1 MKLILL
7 YLCLVG
13 ISYAGPLRKPRRAG
27 YGSKSEEMMQFGPYG
42 YINSPQVAGSFYGY
56 PSGYPQMFSQWPIL
70 PLQRFFLWP
79 QSTTPAHQASR
90 LPQQKPQQIPGT
102 KQPNQRPQLPP
113 QQPRYQQPQPLP
125 KQPQKTNPSQT
136 YPQVPF
142 QHPKEGKQQ
151 QPQGFPPY
159 PQPPWNFPQLFGSR
173 GFQPKHFGSYQGH
186 IPFGQPPV
194 SNEEG
199 TPYFG
204 YGYHGLGN
212 RPPYYSEEMY
222 EQDFEKPKE
231 KEPPK
236 ENPASDPTT
245 NSTASD
251 TNSTIPAS
259 HGGNANLSGLSTTN
273 NEANF
278 VHGNGIPTPS
288 PTGHRSGQNEAAQ
301 NGIDQSNYRPKST
314 DTNVFHNLFSGSQQ
328 SRGRDSYIYKPNSDM
343 GNTRHNT
350 LVSRGNPS
358 IQAENPADPW
368 VYRDNSV
375 HRTNLQRINSNH
387 PTAKNRPNTFGQQEK
402 SHYPGNNPSSWRADP
417 SSGPGPQWNKIP
429 TYGGNKQPSSPLQ
442 SHSLKKVE
450 ENSDMYHPS
459 RKQQSNSQFHQETF
473 LDTRGIP
480 FEKEAHKNDWKE
492 PSFIHPD
499 HQREQFPSLQNQMW
513 NQKDLEMVKEAPPGY
528 NSVYSPDS
536 FHQREHATYSDKN
549 FYSQQA
555 PSFYPRA
562 WDDKQNLPTTEPLG
576 QRGSYSPLLPSD
588 QMHRNE
594 YHGSIQ
600 QENELYSR
608 QNIWPHEKHLADP
621 DIRYQN
627 PPYNPSEHHINR
639 KYSIEHP
646 ANGRGNL
653 PYEEMNRQI
662 PEHSPVRGS
671 EHYEHIPYHISN
683 THGHTERNLPYPGPY
698 PPPQTSNLFQ
708 GRSPYDERDT
718 WAPKVADP
726 SAPKETS
733 SYFNPYS
740 TNIRRNPTHT
750 EDTWRT
756 IHISAP
762 ISSNNAPGR
771 RNYPNTGGYPR
782 EHETIT
788 SQPTINYFCCAGES
802 LGVNENILAHLRIA
816 PQFRAVSWEQKSSPT
831 YPEGSHALY
840 ARRPAYL
847 AGIQSNLWNNSL
859 KSNHREHPGDFE
871 EEVADLGK
879 SPPCSNSLL
888 AQTSD
893 HDTIHET
900 GLFPSKSILCS
911 KNSIRGDGHTVLAH
925 IVEVNQPKREFE
937 KAALT
942 FPQPQGIRNEAIGEI
957 DRKEHRATQGFGW
970 TPCFG
975 SWLKQ
980 HIFSTGDPLVDQS
993 SDIFYAEN
1001 SMQAGKP
1008 IMLPE
1013 PQPMTSTVLAQDV
1026 GEDQLKLTSPEEQV
1040 GQPNERT
1047 TDCLLLHE

>member
-13 ISYAGPLRKPRRAG
+13 MSYASPLRKPRRAG

-42 YINSPQVAGSFYGY
+42 YINSPQIGGSFYGY
-56 PSGYPQMFSQWPIL
+56 HSNYPQMFPQWSVL

-79 QSTTPAHQASR
+79 QSASPAHQASR

-102 KQPNQRPQLPP
+102 KKPNQRPQLPP

-125 KQPQKTNPSQT
+125 KQPQKTNPSQM

-159 PQPPWNFPQLFGSR
+159 SPPPWHFPQ
-173 GFQPKHFGSYQGH
+173 HM
-186 IPFGQPPV
+186 PFGQPPV

-212 RPPYYSEEMY
+212 RPPYYSEEMF

-245 NSTASD
+245 NSTVSD
-251 TNSTIPAS
+251 TNSTVPAS
-259 HGGNANLSGLSTTN
+259 HAGNATLSGVSTIN
-273 NEANF
+273 NEANLPGLSKKI
-278 VHGNGIPTPS
+278 VSGNGIATPS
-288 PTGHRSGQNEAAQ
+288 PTGHMSGPNEASQ
-301 NGIDQSNYRPKST
+301 NGFDQSNYRPKST
-314 DTNVFHNLFSGSQQ
+314 NTNVFHNIFSGSQQ
-328 SRGRDSYIYKPNSDM
+328 PGGRGSYIYKPNPDM
-343 GNTRHNT
+343 GNSRHNT

-358 IQAENPADPW
+358 MQAENPEEHW

-375 HRTNLQRINSNH
+375 HGASLQRINRELNH
-387 PTAKNRPNTFGQQEK
+387 PIAKNRPNSYGQQEEF
-402 SHYPGNNPSSWRADP
+402 HYPGNNPSSWRAHP
-417 SSGPGPQWNKIP
+417 SSDPGPQWNNNP
-429 TYGGNKQPSSPLQ
+429 AHGGNKQPSSPSE
-442 SHSLKKVE
+442 SHSLNKVE
-450 ENSDMYHPS
+450 ENTDRYHPS
-459 RKQQSNSQFHQETF
+459 RKQQSNGQSHQDIF
-473 LDTRGIP
+473 SDIRGTP
-480 FEKEAHKNDWKE
+480 FEKEAHKNDWNE
-492 PSFIHPD
+492 QSFISLD

-513 NQKDLEMVKEAPPGY
+513 NQKDLEVVKGASPGY

-536 FHQREHATYSDKN
+536 FHQRGHATYSDKN
-549 FYSQQA
+549 SYRQQA
-555 PSFYPRA
+555 PSFHPRF
-562 WDDKQNLPTTEPLG
+562 WEDEKNLPTIEPLG
-576 QRGSYSPLLPSD
+576 QRERPSYSPLSPSY
-588 QMHRNE
+588 QMHRSE

-608 QNIWPHEKHLADP
+608 QNIWPREKHLADP
-621 DIRYQN
+621 DIQYQN
-627 PPYNPSEHHINR
+627 PPYNPSEHHINP
-639 KYSIEHP
+639 KYYTEQP
-646 ANGRGNL
+646 ANDRGNL
-653 PYEEMNRQI
+653 PYEEINRRI
-662 PEHSPVRGS
+662 PEHSPVHGS
-671 EHYEHIPYHISN
+671 EHYENVPYHISH
-683 THGHTERNLPYPGPY
+683 THGHTERNPAYHGPY
-698 PPPQTSNLFQ
+698 LPPQTSNLFP

-718 WAPKVADP
+718 WAPKVVDP

-733 SYFNPYS
+733 PYFNTHS
-740 TNIRRNPTHT
+740 SNVRRNPTYT
-750 EDTWRT
+750 EDTWKA

-762 ISSNNAPGR
+762 FSSNNVPGR
-771 RNYPNTGGYPR
+771 RNYPNTGVYPR

-802 LGVNENILAHLRIA
+802 PGANENILAPLRIA
-816 PQFRAVSWEQKSSPT
+816 PQFKLVSWEQKNSPT

-847 AGIQSNLWNNSL
+847 AGIQSNHWNNSL
-859 KSNHREHPGDFE
+859 KSNHRENPGDFG
-871 EEVADLGK
+871 EEVADLEMN
-879 SPPCSNSLL
+879 PPCSNSLL
-888 AQTSD
+888 SLTSD
-893 HDTIHET
+893 TIYET
-900 GLFPSKSILCS
+900 GLFPSQGILCS

-937 KAALT
+937 RTALR
-942 FPQPQGIRNEAIGEI
+942 FPQPQGIRNEAVSEI
-957 DRKEHRATQGFGW
+957 DRKEHHATQGFGW

-975 SWLKQ
+975 SWLKE
-980 HIFSTGDPLVDQS
+980 HLSSTGDPLVDQP
-993 SDIFYAEN
+993 SDVFYSEN
-1001 SMQAGKP
+1001 SMYAGKP

-1013 PQPMTSTVLAQDV
+1013 PQPMSSTVPSQDG
-1026 GEDQLKLTSPEEQV
+1026 GEDQLELTSPEEQV

-1047 TDCLLLHE
+1047 TDCLLLQNE